1 MTTGDVMY
9 QLRIR
14 DLREDCDLSQVQV
27 AKILKVHQTTYSDYE
42 NGNLR
47 IPVEHILELAQF
59 YNVDMNYIC
68 GVSDIKHE
76 FPNTKKVS
84 KTN

>member
-1 MTTGDVMY
+1 MEY
-9 QLRIR
+9 IKRIHHLRK
-14 DLREDCDLSQVQV
+14 ENAYNQSSV
-27 AKILKVHQTTYSDYE
+27 ANILGVAQTTYSDYE

-76 FPNTKKVS
+76 FPNTKKDS
-84 KTN
+84 PAD

>member
-1 MTTGDVMY
+1 MEY
-9 QLRIR
+9 IKRIHHLRK
-14 DLREDCDLSQVQV
+14 ENGYNQATV
-27 AKILKVHQTTYSDYE
+27 ANILGVAQTTYSDYE

-47 IPVEHILELAQF
+47 IPVEHILKLARF

-76 FPNTKKVS
+76 FPQD
-84 KTN
+84 

>member
-1 MTTGDVMY
+1 MKYMKRIR
-9 QLRIR
+9 QLRK
-14 DLREDCDLSQVQV
+14 ENGYNQATV
-27 AKILKVHQTTYSDYE
+27 ANILGVAQTTYSDYE
-42 NGNLR
+42 TGNLR
-47 IPVEHILELAQF
+47 ISVEHILELAQF